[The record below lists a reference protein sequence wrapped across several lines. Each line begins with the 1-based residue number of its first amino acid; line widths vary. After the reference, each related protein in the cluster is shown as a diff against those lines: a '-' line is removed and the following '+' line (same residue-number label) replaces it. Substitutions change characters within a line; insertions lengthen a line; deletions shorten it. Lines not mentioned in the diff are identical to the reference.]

1 MLKVTGQKI
10 YMTRADSAKLQAVP
24 KIKREGQEEP
34 EPYILEE
41 GDRIVFRLKRKA
53 DDSYEVICEKDC
65 EINLTRNQ
73 AILTLVPEDTENCEF
88 KEHRYE
94 FELITYDD
102 YHSTF
107 VENQPFT
114 IGKELEKHAGV

>member
-24 KIKREGQEEP
+24 KLKNEQGEL
-34 EPYILEE
+34 EPYVLEE
-41 GDRIVFRLKRKA
+41 GDRIFFRLKRKA
-53 DDSYEVICEKDC
+53 DDTYQVICEKEC
-65 EINLTRNQ
+65 EINVAENQ
-73 AILTLVPEDTENCEF
+73 AILSLVPEDTKDCEF

-102 YHSTF
+102 FHSTF
-107 VENQPFT
+107 IENQPFT
-114 IGKELEKHAGV
+114 IGKELERHE